1 MENELNIGLEQARTA
16 AVDLDKELLVL
27 RLALGKLKA
36 AIADAGAP
44 LMGVLAEGLQKVV
57 FWAIRM
63 VKVAGQVAASLFG
76 VSNAGK
82 ITQKAVTAAAKAAKK
97 SLADFDELNR
107 LQNNSEEVI
116 TPEAAVPAIHG
127 ILPQAQAIADSIRA
141 LLAPLQ
147 EIDLFPL
154 RWSFARLS
162 ESAQAVS
169 QQVVQALNVMWH
181 QALVPFAAWLTEK
194 LVPALVMDLR
204 AALDAV
210 SAVLTPLGAGFAG
223 LWQAIQPGIDF
234 VGTTALSALEQL
246 RQLFIKLTATM
257 TEKAGTIQ
265 GIFENIGQIFTVIW
279 SVAEPVLTALLQL
292 WTKTFSQLTTV
303 TSDLVGHIIDG
314 FYSITEYL
322 AGVFTGNWSRAWQGL
337 KGIFKASINGI
348 LGLMNALLAGVSG
361 AINAVVQA
369 ANKLS
374 FTLPDW
380 VPGLGSQTFGLNLP
394 TIATPQ
400 IPYLAKGAVLPAN
413 RPFLAVVG
421 DQRHGTNIEAPL
433 TTIQEAVA
441 NVMADMLPAMV
452 AGFEATVDIQRD
464 ILQAVLG
471 ISIGDEVLSNAVS
484 RYQRKMAI
492 VEGV

>member
-1 MENELNIGLEQARTA
+1 MENELNIGLEQAQSA

-82 ITQKAVTAAAKAAKK
+82 TTEKAVTAAAKAAKK
-97 SLADFDELNR
+97 SLTDFDELNR
-107 LQNNSEEVI
+107 LQNNTSEIV
-116 TPEAAVPAIHG
+116 TPEVAVPAVEG

-154 RWSFARLS
+154 QWSFARLS

-169 QQVVQALNVMWH
+169 QQVLQALNVMWH
-181 QALVPFAAWLTEK
+181 QALVPFADWLTEK

-210 SAVLTPLGAGFAG
+210 SAVLTPLGAGFAS
-223 LWQAIQPGIDF
+223 LWQVIGPGIDF
-234 VGTTALSALEQL
+234 IGTLALSALEEL

-265 GIFENIGQIFTVIW
+265 DIFENIGEIVSAIW
-279 SVAEPVLTALLQL
+279 AVVGPALTALQAQ
-292 WTKTFSQLTTV
+292 WVKTFSQLSTV
-303 TSDLVGHIIDG
+303 TSDLVGNVIDG

-322 AGVFTGNWSRAWQGL
+322 AGAFTGNWSRVWEGL
-337 KGIFKASINGI
+337 KGIFRASINGI

-361 AINAVVQA
+361 AINAVVHA

-380 VPGLGSQTFGLNLP
+380 VPGLGGQSFGLDLP
-394 TIATPQ
+394 TISTPQ

-421 DQRHGTNIEAPL
+421 DQKHGTNIEAPL